1 MEMHMTFTEFAAAY
15 RAAFEA
21 GMNYSPNEVGST
33 IFVEKMADLADA
45 YPEHLARFEAEED
58 ARYAA
63 SAVDEADEWELTR
76 AALAEMEAEGHE
88 FGHEFDET
96 DLALGTE

>member
-1 MEMHMTFTEFAAAY
+1 MTFTEFAAAY

-21 GMNYSPNEVGST
+21 GMKYSPNEVGST

-58 ARYAA
+58 AALDARLAE
-63 SAVDEADEWELTR
+63 SAHDETSDWALTD
-76 AALAEMEAEGHE
+76 AALDEMEAEPV
-88 FGHEFDET
+88 HEFDET